1 MTGDSNVMDI
11 VFVSPNG
18 AKVVSLSIGIVYL
31 TNMLSTP
38 DATSLSLIY
47 IEATVSSPTILN
59 NVINTYVIKI
69 FVFKYRGVIIIHD
82 CQNISPLQSRAMY
95 VLLIKSSGISN
106 SDV

>member
-11 VFVSPNG
+11 VFFSPNG
-18 AKVVSLSIGIVYL
+18 AKIVSLSIGIVYL

-59 NVINTYVIKI
+59 NVIDTY
-69 FVFKYRGVIIIHD
+69 IIE
-82 CQNISPLQSRAMY
+82 S
-95 VLLIKSSGISN
+95 
-106 SDV
+106 